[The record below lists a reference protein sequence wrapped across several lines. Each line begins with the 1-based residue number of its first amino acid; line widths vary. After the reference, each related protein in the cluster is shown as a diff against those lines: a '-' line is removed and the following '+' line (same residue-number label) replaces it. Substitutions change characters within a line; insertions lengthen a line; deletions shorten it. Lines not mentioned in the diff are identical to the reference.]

1 MKMNLCLAITLA
13 FSFFLAQTGTA
24 LAVEGDPATV
34 VDGLNNP
41 CGVAIQPETG
51 DVFVADSGAG
61 RVIRIVDGKIEDV
74 IIGFGKDVYGKGPMY
89 DIGPLGLAFVNKDT
103 LVVGGGDKP
112 DGEELLRVFKVPAK
126 GAAAIKADDAVSAHA
141 LPATDDLKG
150 EGNFYGIAIAN
161 GNVYVTCNG
170 DDTKGWVS
178 KATLDGDK
186 AKSFE
191 RYIATKEAVEVDAP
205 VGIAIEPSAGH
216 IAVGQMGEITV
227 PGDSLLTFYR
237 ATDGK
242 KLSNYPTGLS
252 DIDALAYSPEK
263 QLYALDFSWHDTTE
277 GGLFHLVSKRV
288 NGEPA
293 VEAIKVASL
302 DKPTS
307 MAFAKDGSLYVA
319 IIGTNEEGSDQ
330 PGGKIVKFT
339 ADQLKLKK

>member
-13 FSFFLAQTGTA
+13 LSFLLVQTGVVSAIET
-24 LAVEGDPATV
+24 EPATV
-34 VDGLNNP
+34 VEGLNNP

-51 DVFVADSGAG
+51 DVFVADSGAD
-61 RVIRIVDGKIEDV
+61 RVVRIVDGKLEDV
-74 IIGFGKDVYGKGPMY
+74 ITGFGKDVYGKGPMY
-89 DIGPLGLAFVNKDT
+89 DIGPLGLAFINKDT

-112 DGEELLRVFKVPAK
+112 DGEELLRFFKVPAK
-126 GAAAIKADDAVSAHA
+126 GAAAITAADAVSSFA
-141 LPATDDLKG
+141 LAAEGDIKG
-150 EGNFYGIAIAN
+150 EGNFYAIAISK

-170 DDTKGWVS
+170 DDTKGWVA

-186 AKSFE
+186 AKSYARF
-191 RYIATKEAVEVDAP
+191 IATKEAVEVDAP
-205 VGIAIEPSAGH
+205 VGIAIEPNDGH

-242 KLSNYPTGLS
+242 MLSNYPTGLS

-277 GGLFHLVSKRV
+277 GGLFHLISKRV
-288 NGEPA
+288 NGEPS

-307 MAFAKDGSLYVA
+307 MAFSKDGSLYVA
-319 IIGTNEEGSDQ
+319 IIGTKNEGSDQ

-339 ADQLKLKK
+339 ADQLKK